1 LASILFLDDEEARYS
16 HFRSLL
22 RNIPN
27 IKIVWVKTAREAIR
41 AIDQK
46 KYDIISLDHDL
57 GGKGSGFTPDY
68 PGDVPELHHL
78 FGAQVPVTKQEPSGL
93 TVANAIAKTTNSTS
107 LIFIHSMNQ
116 VGAQRMKQVL
126 PNAHVIPYHHVW
138 LEVQIIQH
146 ALQISNIKQEN
157 YSGLQGY

>member
-1 LASILFLDDEEARYS
+1 MDDEEARYS

-22 RNIPN
+22 RGVPN
-27 IKIVWVKTAREAIR
+27 IKIVWVKTSREAIR
-41 AIDQK
+41 ALQQK

-57 GGKGSGFTPDY
+57 GGKGSGYTPDY

-78 FGAQVPVTKQEPSGL
+78 FGSQVPISPQEPDGL
-93 TVANAIAKTTNSTS
+93 TVANALRQTTNSTS

-126 PNAHVIPYHHVW
+126 PGALVIPFHHVW
-138 LEVQIIQH
+138 LEIQMIQRV
-146 ALQISNIKQEN
+146 LQISNIKQGE
-157 YSGLQGY
+157 LQ